1 MSHGRYSL
9 RKAARGDAEGIA
21 EVHRLSREAAYES
34 IAPAAVIADHIART
48 GADHWRVRLPEL
60 LLHGDDI
67 VVAEAGGRIV
77 GFMHRSGERLDR
89 LYVSPAWWG
98 SGLAHALFAQAR
110 QGAAEA
116 GERHLRLDCHSG
128 NTRAR
133 RFYARLGGTETAER
147 EDRFANGTPCTVV
160 EIFWPL

>member
-21 EVHRLSREAAYES
+21 EVHRVSREAVYDA
-34 IAPAAVIADHIART
+34 IAPAAVVADHIART
-48 GADHWRVRLPEL
+48 GEDYWRVRLPEL

-89 LYVSPAWWG
+89 LYVSPVWWG
-98 SGLAHALFAQAR
+98 SGLAQALFAQAR
-110 QGAAEA
+110 QSAAKA
-116 GERHLRLDCHSG
+116 GERRLRLDCHSG

-133 RFYARLGGTETAER
+133 RFYARLGGLEGDER
-147 EDRFANGTPCTVV
+147 LDNFADGTPCPVIDIV
-160 EIFWPL
+160 WDF